1 MWLILA
7 TVLRRRLGAPVVV
20 ALLAAS
26 GAAVAA
32 GALLLQTRGA
42 GPVEWAVAVGFLSFV
57 APAHARIV
65 FGPFG
70 PGAPQ
75 TRPWAR

>member
-1 MWLILA
+1 MSLILS
-7 TVLRRRLGAPVVV
+7 TVLRRRLAAPVVV
-20 ALLAAS
+20 ALLAAC
-26 GAAVAA
+26 GAAMGT
-32 GALLLQTRGA
+32 GALLLQTA
-42 GPVEWAVAVGFLSFV
+42 DPDPADWAVAVGFLSFA

-70 PGAPQ
+70 PGVPE